1 MITTLNRETRSQFFD
16 DYGFPP
22 DKQPFD
28 RTTSLPPSTTL
39 PPTTTVESVRYT
51 DASVESVT
59 FTDGVPESETEV
71 PVVPIDDNDE
81 EHEEIVITELERPTG
96 LVVASSTQR
105 SITFTWY
112 FNPAAGSVEGY
123 RISYARDNFRAV
135 QTLTNPDALEYQLV
149 GLGKHLENL
158 LKFLSI

>member
-1 MITTLNRETRSQFFD
+1 MNRETRSQFFD

-28 RTTSLPPSTTL
+28 RTTSLPP
-39 PPTTTVESVRYT
+39 TTTVESVAYT

-59 FTDGVPESETEV
+59 FTDGVSESETEV

-81 EHEEIVITELERPTG
+81 EHEEIVITELERPAG

-105 SITFTWY
+105 SITFTWD
-112 FNPAAGSVEGY
+112 FNPAAGRVEGY

-149 GLGKHLENL
+149 GLGKQFENI
-158 LKFLSI
+158 LKFFSI